1 MVQRKPARK
10 KPKDPGV
17 VLRGDAV
24 PAGGDPGSR
33 GGGVARAPLPG
44 YMRATSCSDARAG
57 AGVGRAAA
65 PAAPPP
71 PPKREP
77 VRAKVVFTAAA
88 APRVGRATCSSTM
101 KGPGAGGAHVCS
113 YGYCSLKGHVHASVA
128 PLSSFVASRRRL
140 IKTQQSMKL
149 KGASPFR
156 KPRNCGAGDG
166 FFVEIRA
173 GARAAAPTVGSDA
186 SCSDLSAEEVDAMVR
201 RMEYVVFDHL
211 SCGDDAEG
219 RAKDLGASAD
229 GSCGSSDVISDA
241 SVELLGTTKHHR
253 GREEAALVDHED
265 EDFGACKSD
274 ISEELDAKHER
285 NIPEEQSGNSADTVG
300 NTPKESSA
308 DSISSA
314 LSGISFEDVSSYCA
328 DAASSRRNKL
338 SISRRRITSEEGV
351 KQMRPF
357 KPKPPNFLPAETSP
371 EAEKV
376 DLRHQTVDDRRT
388 AEEWM
393 VDFAL
398 RKAVKKLARAQKRKV
413 EMLVQAFETVLPAVA
428 NEKKQ
433 PQQDNDKA
441 SFTLTRPS
449 QACS

>member
-1 MVQRKPARK
+1 
-10 KPKDPGV
+10 
-17 VLRGDAV
+17 
-24 PAGGDPGSR
+24 
-33 GGGVARAPLPG
+33 
-44 YMRATSCSDARAG
+44 
-57 AGVGRAAA
+57 
-65 PAAPPP
+65 
-71 PPKREP
+71 
-77 VRAKVVFTAAA
+77 
-88 APRVGRATCSSTM
+88 M
-101 KGPGAGGAHVCS
+101 KGPGAGGAHVCP

-156 KPRNCGAGDG
+156 KPSNGDG

-173 GARAAAPTVGSDA
+173 GAGAAAPTVGSDA
-186 SCSDLSAEEVDAMVR
+186 TCSDLSAEEVDAMVR
-201 RMEYVVFDHL
+201 RMEYVMFDSL
-211 SCGDDAEG
+211 SCGDGAG
-219 RAKDLGASAD
+219 SRAKDLGASVD

-241 SVELLGTTKHHR
+241 SVELLGTTTKHRR
-253 GREEAALVDHED
+253 GREEAALPDHED

-285 NIPEEQSGNSADTVG
+285 NTTEDSTG
-300 NTPKESSA
+300 NTPRGSSVG
-308 DSISSA
+308 SISSA
-314 LSGISFEDVSSYCA
+314 LSGISFEDVTSVCS
-328 DAASSRRNKL
+328 DAASSQMNKL
-338 SISRRRITSEEGV
+338 SIARRRRTSEEGG

-357 KPKPPNFLPAETSP
+357 KPKPPNFLPSETGP
-371 EAEKV
+371 GAEKV
-376 DLRHQTVDDRRT
+376 DLRHLTADDRRT

-393 VDFAL
+393 VDYAL

-413 EMLVQAFETVLPAVA
+413 EMLVQAFETVLPTVA

-433 PQQDNDKA
+433 QEEDDDKA

>member
-1 MVQRKPARK
+1 MVQRKQARK

-17 VLRGDAV
+17 LLEGDAATARGDL
-24 PAGGDPGSR
+24 GSR
-33 GGGVARAPLPG
+33 GGRGMARAPLPG
-44 YMRATSCSDARAG
+44 YMRATSCSDAKAG
-57 AGVGRAAA
+57 AGVRATAA
-65 PAAPPP
+65 PSAPPP

-88 APRVGRATCSSTM
+88 ARVGRATCSSTM
-101 KGPGAGGAHVCS
+101 KGTGSGGGAHVCP

-128 PLSSFVASRRRL
+128 PLSTFVASRRRL

-156 KPRNCGAGDG
+156 KPNNSGDG

-173 GARAAAPTVGSDA
+173 GAGGPTVGSDA
-186 SCSDLSAEEVDAMVR
+186 TCSDLSADEVDAMVR
-201 RMEYVVFDHL
+201 RMEYAMFDNF
-211 SCGDDAEG
+211 SCGDGAEG
-219 RAKDLGASAD
+219 RAKDLGASVD

-241 SVELLGTTKHHR
+241 SSVQLLGETTKRRR
-253 GREEAALVDHED
+253 GREEAALPDHEE

-274 ISEELDAKHER
+274 ISEELDAKNER
-285 NIPEEQSGNSADTVG
+285 AIPGGSTGKSG
-300 NTPKESSA
+300 NTPKGSSV

-314 LSGISFEDVSSYCA
+314 LSGISFEDVTSDCS
-328 DAASSRRNKL
+328 DAASSQMNKL
-338 SISRRRITSEEGV
+338 SIARRRRTSEEGG

-357 KPKPPNFLPAETSP
+357 KTKLPNFLPAETEP

-376 DLRHQTVDDRRT
+376 DLRHLTADERRT

-393 VDFAL
+393 VDYAL

-413 EMLVQAFETVLPAVA
+413 EMLVQAFETVLPTVA
-428 NEKKQ
+428 NETKQ
-433 PQQDNDKA
+433 QQQEDDKE

-449 QACS
+449 QACI